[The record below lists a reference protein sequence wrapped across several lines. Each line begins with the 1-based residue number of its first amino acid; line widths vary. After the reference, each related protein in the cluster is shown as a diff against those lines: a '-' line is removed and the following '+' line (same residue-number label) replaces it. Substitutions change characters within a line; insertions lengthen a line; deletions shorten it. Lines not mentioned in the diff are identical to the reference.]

1 MRVRLRN
8 KRPTL
13 HLTLRAKANI
23 KPTQTGERTKQGQ
36 AAACVSE
43 REREMDRYWIGTQP
57 NVYQSW
63 LPVNETQQKE
73 SRSAGV
79 ESGLVFACY

>member
-23 KPTQTGERTKQGQ
+23 KPAQTGERTKQGQ

-43 REREMDRYWIGTQP
+43 RERESERWTDIGLGRSQVCISP
-57 NVYQSW
+57 GFPSKKLNSNVAI
-63 LPVNETQQKE
+63 
-73 SRSAGV
+73 RR
-79 ESGLVFACY
+79 C